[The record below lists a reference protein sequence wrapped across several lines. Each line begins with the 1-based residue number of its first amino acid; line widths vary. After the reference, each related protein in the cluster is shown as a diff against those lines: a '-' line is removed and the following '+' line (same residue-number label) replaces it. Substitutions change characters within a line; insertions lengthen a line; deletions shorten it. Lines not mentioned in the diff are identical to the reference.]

1 MREAYIVGVAMTP
14 FKRHPDKTS
23 IDLAREAASA
33 ALSDAGASAADIG
46 TVFYANV
53 ASAIVEGQAGIRG
66 EHALRPLGL
75 QGPPIFNVENA
86 CASSSSALYL
96 AINQIAAG
104 AAEVALIVGT
114 EKMNTDDAV
123 KRAAVY
129 ANPWDLAAAHAFV
142 DRFKGEI
149 EDIKPPPGTVIDERM
164 RSVFLDIYATGA
176 RLHMKRYGS
185 TQEQIAAVAAK
196 NHQHSVNNPLAQFQR
211 PYTIEQILADRV
223 VSWPLTLPMCSPISD
238 GATAAVICSAEA
250 LKKFNAKRAVKI
262 LACEMQSGSDRDYYD
277 YDRAALRIAAKR
289 AFARTGLGPND
300 MSVAEV
306 HDGSAFGEIMQTE
319 LLGFCAAGDGG
330 KIALAGETT
339 LGGRIPV
346 NVSGGLESKGHP
358 VAATGTG
365 QIHELV
371 AQLRGEAGSRQVD
384 GVNYALASNGGG
396 YLGVEEAVSCVTIL
410 GHA

>member
-1 MREAYIVGVAMTP
+1 MREIYIVGVAMTP

-33 ALSDAGASAADIG
+33 GLADAQAKPADIDA
-46 TVFYANV
+46 VYYANV
-53 ASAIVEGQAGIRG
+53 ASALVEGQAGIRG

-86 CASSSSALYL
+86 CASSSSALFL
-96 AINQIAAG
+96 AANQIAAG
-104 AAEVALIVGT
+104 MAESALIVGT
-114 EKMNTDDAV
+114 EKMNTDDAA
-123 KRAAVY
+123 KRAAIY

-142 DRFKGEI
+142 DGFKKDV
-149 EDIKPPPGTVIDERM
+149 EDVVPPPGTVIDERM
-164 RSVFLDIYATGA
+164 RSVFLDIYSTGA
-176 RLHMKRYGS
+176 KLHMKRYGS
-185 TQEQIAAVAAK
+185 TQEQIAAVASK
-196 NHQHSVNNPLAQFQR
+196 NHMHSVNNPLAQFQR
-211 PYTIEQILADRV
+211 PYTIEQILADRI

-250 LKKFNAKRAVKI
+250 LNKFDRKRAVKI
-262 LACEMQSGSDRDYYD
+262 LACEMQSGSDRDYFD

-289 AFARTGLGPND
+289 AFAKTGLKPD
-300 MSVAEV
+300 DISIAEV

-330 KIALAGETT
+330 KIALNGDTT

-358 VAATGTG
+358 VAASGTG

-371 AQLRGEAGSRQVD
+371 TQIRGEAGKRQVD
-384 GVNYALASNGGG
+384 GVKYALASNGGG

-410 GHA
+410 GRA